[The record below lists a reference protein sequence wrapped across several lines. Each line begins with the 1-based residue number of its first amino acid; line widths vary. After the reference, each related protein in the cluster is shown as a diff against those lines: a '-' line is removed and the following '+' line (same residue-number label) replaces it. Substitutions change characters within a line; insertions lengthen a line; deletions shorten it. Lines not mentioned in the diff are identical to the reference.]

1 MGYKCFFTMPLMK
14 LRPLVVL
21 LFVFGAFIP
30 LPAAGQTNRQL
41 IEIGIAGFDA
51 ADKKMNVAYQ
61 KLLGILDDEG
71 KSTLREAQRAWVV
84 WRDAEAEFDSHHLA
98 GGKLRPLERWG
109 SLTLSTEARTA
120 RLLEDYKRF
129 KEM

>member
-1 MGYKCFFTMPLMK
+1 MK
-14 LRPLVVL
+14 LYHLVVL
-21 LFVFGAFIP
+21 FFVLGTFSVH
-30 LPAAGQTNRQL
+30 PASGQTNRQL
-41 IEIGIAGFDA
+41 IEVGIAQFDA

-61 KLLGILDDEG
+61 KLLGILDEEG

-109 SLTLSTEARTA
+109 SLTLSTEARTT
-120 RLLEDYKRF
+120 RLLDDYKRF

>member
-1 MGYKCFFTMPLMK
+1 MK
-14 LRPLVVL
+14 LCHHVVL
-21 LFVFGAFIP
+21 FFVLAAFIP
-30 LPAAGQTNRQL
+30 HPASGQTNRQL
-41 IEIGIAGFDA
+41 IEIEIERFSA

-61 KLLGILDDEG
+61 KLLGILDEEG

-109 SLTLSTEARTA
+109 SLTLSTEARTT
-120 RLLEDYKRF
+120 RLLDDYKRF